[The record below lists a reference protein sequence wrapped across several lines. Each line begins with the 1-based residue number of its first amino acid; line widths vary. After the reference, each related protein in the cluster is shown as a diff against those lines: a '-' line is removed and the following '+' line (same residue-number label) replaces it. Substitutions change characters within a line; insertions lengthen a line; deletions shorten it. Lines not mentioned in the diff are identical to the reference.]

1 MAEDLFLGKSH
12 LELWVVLAAFTLYKG
27 WLNVIS
33 FSAIVTKL
41 PYPSERAPPFR
52 AGRSS
57 RLDRVFSAFYNG
69 LLYGNAVRIKD
80 R

>member
-41 PYPSERAPPFR
+41 
-52 AGRSS
+52 
-57 RLDRVFSAFYNG
+57 RLDRVFSVFYNG